1 MPKAAS
7 ISDLKDMIA
16 AADLNLP
23 IQELLLI
30 SGADSSILAD
40 DREIGSANP
49 DLEADVFQMIN
60 PNLRCRTECIAQGFV
75 YCTNK
80 AFISYVGDDRT
91 RNGKCCSESTCQSDP
106 EYVCTTALA
115 NAPLEFKYLT
125 CPNEVEEC
133 GSQSRLMIPQVNTN
147 GIQ

>member
-1 MPKAAS
+1 
-7 ISDLKDMIA
+7 
-16 AADLNLP
+16 
-23 IQELLLI
+23 
-30 SGADSSILAD
+30 
-40 DREIGSANP
+40 
-49 DLEADVFQMIN
+49 MIN

-80 AFISYVGDDRT
+80 AFISYEGSAEMRA

-106 EYVCTTALA
+106 DFVCTTALA

-133 GSQSRLMIPQVNTN
+133 GSQSRLLVPEINTN
-147 GIQ
+147 GIQQNVSITADGATTSFCTFWVKHSTEAEVQDTTWI